1 MYIFNFTRFYF
12 IFEFQELYQLAQTV
26 IGAHLMP
33 TAMMAN
39 IEAKLLLH
47 NLVLMPMPPRLI
59 TLLYKN
65 AKGQLNSLEK
75 YGKKIFNYWYGFVE
89 WYLQRKRSYL
99 GKFRIFWEYHKILRN
114 LHLPYKRKVEISQ
127 NFVAFSEY
135 MNFNWKWFNFMKYG
149 YRCIIKTLIW
159 KKQQHMYFR

>member
-1 MYIFNFTRFYF
+1 MTFFQLKSLVPMEAVIKAFIFFMRFKFLFGHLVSKCLHISSSRTKPEVLFYYIFLDFK
-12 IFEFQELYQLAQTV
+12 FQELYQLAQTV

-33 TAMMAN
+33 TVMMAN
-39 IEAKLLLH
+39 IEATLLLH
-47 NLVLMPMPPRLI
+47 NSVLMPMPPRLI

-99 GKFRIFWEYHKILRN
+99 GIE
-114 LHLPYKRKVEISQ
+114 
-127 NFVAFSEY
+127 
-135 MNFNWKWFNFMKYG
+135 
-149 YRCIIKTLIW
+149 
-159 KKQQHMYFR
+159 